1 MRNNNMLHE
10 LNTLQKVGGGGLK
23 SLNNGLY
30 ATLKGG
36 AR

>member
-10 LNTLQKVGGGGLK
+10 LNKLQKVGGGLK
-23 SLNNGLY
+23 PLNNGLY